1 MLSSVNATQLILL
14 ASSQGR
20 SCCFSRCLQM
30 RKLRPGE
37 VKEASSESYS
47 DRVSLSPRLE
57 CSGTI
62 SAHCKL
68 RLLGSRYSPASAS
81 RVSGTTDWS
90 PEDLCPLHS
99 SLFRCREEME
109 ARSTLVPPQA
119 SVCFEDV
126 AMAFTQEEWEQL
138 DLAQRTLYRE
148 VTLETWEHI
157 VSLGLFL
164 SKSDVISQLEQ
175 EEDLCRAEQEAPRDW
190 KATLEE
196 NRLNSE
202 KDQARE
208 ELSHHVEVYR
218 SVQEEPPCLV
228 LGKVQDQSNQL
239 REHQENSLRFM
250 VLTSERLFAQREH
263 CELELGGGYSLP
275 STLSLLPTTLP
286 TSTGFPKPNSKVKEL
301 KQNSAF
307 INHEKNGADGKHCE
321 SHQCARAFCQ
331 SVYLSKLGNI
341 ETGKKNPY
349 EYIVSGDS
357 LNYGSSPCFHGRTF
371 SVKKSDDCKDYGNLF
386 SHSVSLNEQKPVH
399 FGKSQYECDECR
411 ETCFESL
418 CLVETERSGPGETPF
433 RCEERCAAFPMALS
447 FSDCNIIQTTEK
459 PSVCNQCGKSFSCC
473 KLRHQRTH
481 TGEKPFECT
490 QCGKSFS
497 QSYDLVIHQRT
508 HTGEKPYECDLCGKS
523 FTQRS
528 KLITHQRIH
537 TGEKPYQCIECGK
550 SFRWNSNLI
559 VHQRIHTGEK
569 PYECT
574 HCGKSFSQS
583 YELVT
588 HKRTHTGEKPF
599 KCTQC
604 GKSFSQKYDLVVHQ
618 RTHTGEKPYEC
629 DLCGKSFSQSSKL
642 ITHQRIHTGEKPYQ
656 CIECG
661 KSFRWNS
668 NLVIHQRIHTGEKPY
683 DCTHCGKSFSQR
695 YQLVAHKRTHTGEK
709 PYECNECG
717 KAFNRSTQLIRHL
730 QIHTGEKPYKCNQ
743 CNKAFARSS
752 YLVMHQR
759 THTGEK
765 PFECSQCGKA
775 FSGSSNLLS
784 HQRIHSGEKPYEC
797 SDCGKSFRQRSQLVV
812 HRRTHTG
819 EKP

>member
-148 VTLETWEHI
+148 
-157 VSLGLFL
+157 
-164 SKSDVISQLEQ
+164 LEQ

>member
-1 MLSSVNATQLILL
+1 MLRLCVPGQSGSPAPQHLKEILL
-14 ASSQGR
+14 VEEVSQVFEG
-20 SCCFSRCLQM
+20 
-30 RKLRPGE
+30 K
-37 VKEASSESYS
+37 
-47 DRVSLSPRLE
+47 
-57 CSGTI
+57 
-62 SAHCKL
+62 
-68 RLLGSRYSPASAS
+68 
-81 RVSGTTDWS
+81 DWS

>member
-1 MLSSVNATQLILL
+1 
-14 ASSQGR
+14 
-20 SCCFSRCLQM
+20 
-30 RKLRPGE
+30 
-37 VKEASSESYS
+37 
-47 DRVSLSPRLE
+47 
-57 CSGTI
+57 
-62 SAHCKL
+62 
-68 RLLGSRYSPASAS
+68 
-81 RVSGTTDWS
+81 
-90 PEDLCPLHS
+90 
-99 SLFRCREEME
+99 ME
-109 ARSTLVPPQA
+109 ARSKLVPPQA

-175 EEDLCRAEQEAPRDW
+175 EEDLCRAEQVVPRDW
-190 KATLEE
+190 KTTLEE

-202 KDQARE
+202 KDGARE
-208 ELSHHVEVYR
+208 ELSHHVEVKQC
-218 SVQEEPPCLV
+218 VQEEPPCLV
-228 LGKVQDQSNQL
+228 SLGKVHDQSNQV

-250 VLTSERLFAQREH
+250 VLTSERLFPQREH
-263 CELELGGGYSLP
+263 CELELGGSYSLP
-275 STLSLLPTTLP
+275 STLSLLPTP
-286 TSTGFPKPNSKVKEL
+286 IPASTGFPKPNSQVKEFR
-301 KQNSAF
+301 QNSAF

-321 SHQCARAFCQ
+321 NHQHARALCQ
-331 SVYLSKLGNI
+331 SIYLSKLGNI

-349 EYIVSGDS
+349 EHIVGRDS
-357 LNYGSSPCFHGRTF
+357 LNYGSSLCFHGKTF

-386 SHSVSLNEQKPVH
+386 SHSVSLKEQKPVH

-411 ETCFESL
+411 EACSESL
-418 CLVETERSGPGETPF
+418 WLVQTERSDPGGTPF
-433 RCEERCAAFPMALS
+433 RGEEGCAAFPMTSS
-447 FSDCNIIQTTEK
+447 FSDCNIIQTAEK
-459 PSVCNQCGKSFSCC
+459 SSVCNQCGNSFSCC
-473 KLRHQRTH
+473 CKLIYQRTQ

-490 QCGKSFS
+490 HCGKSFS
-497 QSYDLVIHQRT
+497 QSYDLVVHQRT

-537 TGEKPYQCIECGK
+537 TGEKPYPCVECGK

-588 HKRTHTGEKPF
+588 HTRTHTGEKPF

-642 ITHQRIHTGEKPYQ
+642 ITHQRIHTGEKPYP

-683 DCTHCGKSFSQR
+683 ECTHCGKSFSQS

-709 PYECNECG
+709 PYECNQCG

-752 YLVMHQR
+752 YLVLHQR

-775 FSGSSNLLS
+775 FTGSSNLLS